1 MTLGFQNLVNS
12 LRGCGPLN
20 SKCNT
25 AFTSSFV
32 PRRNSNALPK
42 CSIRTLHA
50 RRGSR
55 MSVAKR
61 QTTKE
66 QTFRLSPSDFAFL
79 WEECK
84 RCFYL
89 KAHKKMYRPRAP
101 FPSIFGTIDL
111 AMKLHLRG
119 LPTHELLPDMPKGT
133 FLCENEDAWVECKPF
148 SPPGHQKSVFIRGMV
163 WHAPVQ
169 YCTSTYVNTNIYFCH
184 RLIVS

>member
-1 MTLGFQNLVNS
+1 MLAFQNLKS
-12 LRGCGPLN
+12 SMRACGSLN
-20 SKCNT
+20 SNRRT
-25 AFTSSFV
+25 AFTCSFV
-32 PRRNSNALPK
+32 PGKNRTSP
-42 CSIRTLHA
+42 SPFSPRTLQQ
-50 RRGSR
+50 SKNFR
-55 MSVAKR
+55 MSVAKGR
-61 QTTKE
+61 ELKA

-133 FLCENEDAWVECKPF
+133 FLCENQDAWVECKPF

-163 WHAPVQ
+163 
-169 YCTSTYVNTNIYFCH
+169 
-184 RLIVS
+184 